1 MKKKIIIDFTNKFFL
16 NKNTILKL
24 KKILKNKKNP
34 IFIIDEP
41 KNKNLSTVLNL
52 DNTKTLVPF
61 DMDYNMKKK
70 LMSIKRIKFGFEYF
84 IYPIEKIK
92 KKKKIF
98 DILLSFGGSDN
109 FKGTLYVLKLLEK
122 LKVKKNIIVVNGKH
136 FKKNY
141 KKKLLSICKKNN
153 FKIQPFSKNFDNLLN
168 KSSLLIT
175 NSGLTKYEGVLHNI
189 PVVVFSDSKK
199 SQKIDKVFIKK
210 TRQSHFSY
218 RKNKLDIIKLN
229 NILDKKLNLKLL
241 DNAVYKLNTDKIIKF
256 FNQ

>member
-1 MKKKIIIDFTNKFFL
+1 MSYNISKTKLDKFSLFSISSKKFGYGHFNRIQNLISILKDKNKRFNHFSYGKNYKNKDEFIEKINQEINLKKKIIIDFTNKFFL

-92 KKKKIF
+92 KKKKF
-98 DILLSFGGSDN
+98 
-109 FKGTLYVLKLLEK
+109 
-122 LKVKKNIIVVNGKH
+122 
-136 FKKNY
+136 
-141 KKKLLSICKKNN
+141 
-153 FKIQPFSKNFDNLLN
+153 
-168 KSSLLIT
+168 
-175 NSGLTKYEGVLHNI
+175 
-189 PVVVFSDSKK
+189 
-199 SQKIDKVFIKK
+199 
-210 TRQSHFSY
+210 
-218 RKNKLDIIKLN
+218 
-229 NILDKKLNLKLL
+229 
-241 DNAVYKLNTDKIIKF
+241 
-256 FNQ
+256 